1 MQKYTLLAARILL
14 TLAFGAASL
23 FKLTGNDMMV
33 AAFDT
38 IGIGQWFRY
47 AAALIELGSVVLLW
61 VPGRQFI
68 GAGLMVLTMTGAV
81 LAHLLIL
88 GPSAVPAI
96 VLGLLAAYVLYA
108 YRAQS
113 PLRA

>member
-1 MQKYTLLAARILL
+1 
-14 TLAFGAASL
+14 
-23 FKLTGNDMMV
+23 
-33 AAFDT
+33 
-38 IGIGQWFRY
+38 
-47 AAALIELGSVVLLW
+47 
-61 VPGRQFI
+61 
-68 GAGLMVLTMTGAV
+68 V